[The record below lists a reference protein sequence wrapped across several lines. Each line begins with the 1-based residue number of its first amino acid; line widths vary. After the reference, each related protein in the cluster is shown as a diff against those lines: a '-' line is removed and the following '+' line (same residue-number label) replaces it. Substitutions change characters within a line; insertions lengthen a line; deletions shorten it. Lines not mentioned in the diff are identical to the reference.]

1 MGNSLHR
8 VAAMTLRY
16 WYLLR
21 ASWPRL
27 LETIYWPAMTM
38 LVWGFLQTYLAQ
50 ESSNLGG
57 AAGLLLGAV
66 LLWDILFRGQ
76 LGFTFSFL
84 EEIWSRNLANL
95 MMSPLRP
102 AELAISL
109 MLMSFVRLVIGT
121 VPVTILAAL
130 VFGFNVYGLGLG
142 VAAFFANLVLTGWAI
157 GLVICGV
164 VLRKGLGAESLAY
177 SIMIVLL
184 PLSCV
189 YYPVTVLPVWM
200 QPLAWILPT
209 TYVFEGLRSIL
220 LDHSFRADLML
231 GCLGLNIAYLAAGF
245 AAFLRLLQSARH
257 NGALLSMGE

>member
-1 MGNSLHR
+1 MGKSLDR

-27 LETIYWPAMTM
+27 LEALYWPAMTM
-38 LVWGFLQTYLAQ
+38 IVWGFLQIYLS
-50 ESSNLGG
+50 EDKSSAAN

-84 EEIWSRNLANL
+84 EEIWSRNIANL

-102 AELAISL
+102 AELAVSL

-121 VPVTILAAL
+121 IPVTILAAVL
-130 VFGFNVYGLGLG
+130 FGFNIFGLGFG
-142 VAAFFANLVLTGWAI
+142 VAAFFANLVLTGWAL
-157 GLVICGV
+157 GLVVSGV
-164 VLRKGLGAESLAY
+164 VLRNGLGAESLAY

-189 YYPVTVLPVWM
+189 YYPVTILPVWL
-200 QPLAWILPT
+200 QPVAWALPP
-209 TYVFEGLRSIL
+209 TYVFEGLRGIL
-220 LDHSFRADLML
+220 LDHTFRADLML
-231 GCLGLNIAYLAAGF
+231 ESLALNLVYLGLGF
-245 AAFLRLLQSARH
+245 AAFLMLMRSARH
-257 NGALLSMGE
+257 NGAILTMGE